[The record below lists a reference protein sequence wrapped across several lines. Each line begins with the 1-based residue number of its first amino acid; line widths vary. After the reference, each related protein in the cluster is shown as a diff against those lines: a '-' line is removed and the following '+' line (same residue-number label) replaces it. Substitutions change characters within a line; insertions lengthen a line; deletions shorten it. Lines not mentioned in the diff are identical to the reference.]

1 MSEDEARET
10 IKSFL
15 VVIDDASNYLFSR
28 NHSVPYSMVGFFIGW
43 LRYYYKI
50 ELLTSALNVYVDNT
64 EKVSNIK
71 EYIKSQLNFRADELR
86 KQTIDS
92 FVQKCVDEMK
102 QWYWNEDLHS
112 KTTDP
117 LIIDDM
123 TSNAINT
130 IKQIANEI
138 KENK

>member
-1 MSEDEARET
+1 MNNLDNLTASEIREMMNKQPIIAKDFKCHNIYLCTDEGQELIT
-10 IKSFL
+10 IP
-15 VVIDDASNYLFSR
+15 IA
-28 NHSVPYSMVGFFIGW
+28 
-43 LRYYYKI
+43 
-50 ELLTSALNVYVDNT
+50 E
-64 EKVSNIK
+64 
-71 EYIKSQLNFRADELR
+71 LNFRADELR
-86 KQTIDS
+86 KQTINS